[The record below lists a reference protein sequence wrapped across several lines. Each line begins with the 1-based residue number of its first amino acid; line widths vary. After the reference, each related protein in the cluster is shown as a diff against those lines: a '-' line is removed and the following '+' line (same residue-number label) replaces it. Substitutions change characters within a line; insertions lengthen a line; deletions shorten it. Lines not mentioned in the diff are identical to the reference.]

1 MMDRFLKNNTLVKIM
16 SAVLAVLLWLIV
28 HQSDESTTSTG
39 LTSQPQQQLEKK
51 VEVMYDERN
60 FSLVNDPKVTL
71 TLRGSYLDIMNAVA
85 QGDSIKAVADASKLG
100 VGVHE
105 VPVYVTGAPS
115 GVSIENTKVKVELEA
130 VENREFPVQ
139 LRMKG
144 KPGEGMVAGDALV
157 SPKTVI
163 VTGAKSALNSVDQVV
178 AQISLD
184 EAKEAIQT
192 SVPLTAVDK
201 AGKQVEGVR
210 LSRDRAEVS
219 VPIVKPSK
227 SVPLRLQF
235 KGELAPGY
243 AVQSVEQ
250 SGTVTLYGSADT
262 LAKIDSFPA
271 PVIDLTGLS
280 KTTKLTLTLTEAE
293 GVTGIQPKQ
302 IAVEVVIVEA
312 TKRTF
317 TDIPVKVTGLKAG
330 ESYKLLGSSDLV
342 TVTVEGAKNKLDALT
357 AQDINALLDLSNQPA
372 GEGEVRV
379 VVTTPSFVKT
389 VEVTPPT
396 LKLEIKK

>member
-51 VEVMYDERN
+51 VEVVYDERN